1 LFIELDYLQN
11 PEVFNVK
18 DGYVERRTLPGL
30 GIQINEEKVR
40 EMARQGH
47 DWKNPIWRNEDGSIT
62 EW

>member
-1 LFIELDYLQN
+1 
-11 PEVFNVK
+11 
-18 DGYVERRTLPGL
+18 VERPTLPGL